1 MKQQQTLRDIARL
14 VGVSHTM
21 VSRRIV
27 LDPKLILRQSSQTRP
42 NINCRKANEM
52 ERLPKDKK
60 MKPFVIDEATI
71 AQVHQSMQG
80 GTLTCRA
87 LVEEYLAR
95 IEACDRQ
102 GPSLNAVIYMNP
114 KVLEEADALDQK
126 FTAGGLSGSLHG
138 IPVLLK
144 DNVNTCD
151 MPTTGGSLSL
161 EGFVPE
167 EDAFITQRFRK
178 SGALILAK
186 ANLHEFAIW
195 GETIS
200 SMLGQTLNPYDLT
213 RTPGGS
219 SGGTGAGI
227 AANFAMVGIG
237 TDTINSIR
245 SPASAN
251 NLVGIRPTI
260 GLVSRHGIIPYS
272 FTQDTAGPI
281 CRTVEDAVKVLD
293 VISGY
298 DPADDE
304 TAWSIGH
311 KPASYAGF
319 LKKNGLKQKRI
330 GVLES
335 FFGLETMHRETN
347 AVVRKSI
354 EAMKAQGAEIV
365 SIGEV
370 IDSDYIVNEISVHLH
385 DLKDHLNVYLRS
397 LRVDAP
403 VHSVEEVL
411 SSGKY
416 HAGIEENLKKA
427 MALDTSTPEYNKR
440 LVQRGELQTRVMK
453 LMADFQLDALVYPH
467 QKQLV
472 CEVGGSQ
479 NERNGVLGS
488 VTGFPSICVQAG
500 FSPPSETAPV
510 GIPIGLELL
519 GRPFSEATLIEVAYG
534 FECATYNRKPPLLED
549 Y

>member
-1 MKQQQTLRDIARL
+1 
-14 VGVSHTM
+14 
-21 VSRRIV
+21 
-27 LDPKLILRQSSQTRP
+27 
-42 NINCRKANEM
+42 
-52 ERLPKDKK
+52 

-71 AQVHQSMQG
+71 AQVHQSMQD
-80 GTLTCRA
+80 GTLTCRG

-95 IEACDRQ
+95 IETYDRK
-102 GPSLNAVIYMNP
+102 GSRLNAIICLNQ
-114 KVLEEADALDQK
+114 KVLEEADALDKK
-126 FTAGGLSGSLHG
+126 FAASGLSGVLHG
-138 IPVLLK
+138 IPVMLK

-161 EGFVPE
+161 AGFVPE
-167 EDAFITQRFRK
+167 EDAFITKRFRE

-219 SGGTGAGI
+219 SGGTGASI
-227 AANFAMVGIG
+227 AANLAMVGIG

-260 GLVSRHGIIPYS
+260 GLVSRDGIIPYS

-298 DPADDE
+298 DPADGE
-304 TAWSIGH
+304 TAWSIGRQ
-311 KPASYAGF
+311 PTSYVRA
-319 LKKNGLKQKRI
+319 LKKDGLKQKRI

-335 FFGLETMHRETN
+335 FFGGEAIHRETN
-347 AVVRKSI
+347 GVVKNGI
-354 EAMKAQGAEIV
+354 EAMKAYGAEIV
-365 SIGEV
+365 SISEV
-370 IDSDYIVNEISVHLH
+370 IDSEYIVNEISVHLH

-397 LRVDAP
+397 LREDAP

-411 SSGKY
+411 ASRKY

-427 MALDTSTPEYNKR
+427 VALSTGTPEYNKR
-440 LVQRGELQTRVMK
+440 LVERSRLQTRVMK
-453 LMADFQLDALVYPH
+453 LMADHQLDALVYPH

-500 FSPPSETAPV
+500 FSPPSATAPIGV
-510 GIPIGLELL
+510 PIGLEIL
-519 GRPFSEATLIEVAYG
+519 GRPFSETRLIEIAYG
-534 FECATYNRKPPLLED
+534 YESVTHHRKPPSLED
-549 Y
+549 RR